1 MTEIH
6 PTAVIAPEAK
16 IGTDCVIG
24 PYCVIGKNVEL
35 GDRCRLHSHVV
46 IDGYTTLGTDNEI
59 FPFASLGMKSQDLKW
74 RGGITYT
81 RIGNRNTL
89 REAVTVNSGTGE
101 GEVTQIG
108 DNNLIMAYC
117 HVAHNCC
124 LGNHIIISNGL
135 AMAGHVTVEDYAV
148 ISGLVTVHQF
158 VRIGT
163 MAIIGGSSK
172 ATQDVPPYVMADG
185 NPVRPRGLNKVGLT
199 RRGVSAEAQLQLKRA
214 YKLFFRSGMA
224 LDNSI
229 KELES
234 QGPLLPEA
242 QHLVDFIKNS
252 PRGVCR

>member
-1 MTEIH
+1 M
-6 PTAVIAPEAK
+6 
-16 IGTDCVIG
+16 
-24 PYCVIGKNVEL
+24 L
-35 GDRCRLHSHVV
+35 FRS
-46 IDGYTTLGTDNEI
+46 
-59 FPFASLGMKSQDLKW
+59 

-101 GEVTQIG
+101 GEATVIG

-124 LGNHIIISNGL
+124 LGNHIIISNGM

-148 ISGLVTVHQF
+148 ISGLVTIHQF

-172 ATQDVPPYVMADG
+172 TTQDVPPYVMADG
-185 NPVRPRGLNKVGLT
+185 NPVRPRALNRVGLE
-199 RRGVSAEAQLQLKRA
+199 RRGVSLEAQAQLKQA
-214 YKLFFRSGMA
+214 YKLLFRSGMA

-229 KELES
+229 QQLES
-234 QGPLLPEA
+234 RQDLLPEVE
-242 QHLVDFIKNS
+242 HLVNFIKGS